1 MSVAYNVGFDSQET
15 GRDGY
20 VPSDLDKKTT
30 AGDADGPARWIDELG
45 CEVPTFIDERLDL
58 VAQWHGR
65 DKAFRRL
72 SHHVPFKMRGPFQPS
87 DWPEAHRLRMGQV
100 RTDMSGFV
108 LCTGVNRGRSSR
120 GGGQLCKSRALN
132 RSMFCGAHGGS
143 LHPADRKISAMS
155 VAPMPP
161 ERIDNMDRVQKFMQG
176 FIPLEELDD
185 DEIQGGFVRNS
196 QGIPING
203 WRLGAK
209 FQAQLTKELHRRLNE
224 FLKTKT
230 PDMLKVMVDIAEND
244 LFEAADRIK
253 AATWVAER
261 TMGKTPDVLVTA
273 TTDAP
278 YQSILAGIEA
288 TSREDY
294 RQSVNAYRPDGGDSA
309 GRDLAIID
317 VEVSDDFEERFEDDD
332 ETVDGESELSD
343 GSDGGDSGSVL
354 GHADRI
360 EDERKRRLER
370 AAAIRKAKA
379 RRYAARAVGA
389 TSLSEQPWL
398 VEFVRERA
406 GGRSKPTWK
415 MKLWPPDQQTAT
427 IVDRI
432 AKSYDELRRERE
444 AENGEEL
451 HG

>member
-1 MSVAYNVGFDSQET
+1 MSVAENMENLDFVQ
-15 GRDGY
+15 
-20 VPSDLDKKTT
+20 VPSDLDKGTT
-30 AGDADGPARWIDELG
+30 AGDADGPPIWMDELG
-45 CEVPTFIDERLDL
+45 CEVPTFINERLDL

-65 DKAFRRL
+65 DKAFQRL
-72 SHHVPFKMRGPFQPS
+72 NHHVPFKLRGPFQPS
-87 DWPEAHRLRMGQV
+87 DWPEKHSLKMGKV
-100 RTDMSGFV
+100 RTDLSGYV
-108 LCTGVNRGRSSR
+108 LCTGINRGRAGR
-120 GGGQLCKSRALN
+120 GGGQLCKSRAVN
-132 RSMFCGAHGGS
+132 RTMFCGAHGGA

-161 ERIDNMDRVQKFMQG
+161 DRIDNMDRVQKFMQG
-176 FIPLEELDD
+176 FIKLEELDD

-196 QGIPING
+196 QGMPISG

-209 FQAQLTKELHRRLNE
+209 FQGQLTKELHRRLNE

-230 PDMLKVMVDIAEND
+230 SDMLKVMVDIASND

-288 TSREDY
+288 SSRESY
-294 RQSVNAYRPDGGDSA
+294 RESVTSHRVDSA
-309 GRDLAIID
+309 ESTDTYLDIVD
-317 VEVSDDFEERFEDDD
+317 VEVEAEVEY
-332 ETVDGESELSD
+332 VDGENGD
-343 GSDGGDSGSVL
+343 GEREFSDGGDDGGDGGVS

-360 EDERKRRLER
+360 EDERARRLER
-370 AAAIRKAKA
+370 AKAIRKAKA

-389 TSLSEQPWL
+389 TSLSHQPWL
-398 VEFVRERA
+398 VEFVKDTVA
-406 GGRSKPTWK
+406 GGTWR

-432 AKSYDELRRERE
+432 AKSYDELRREKE
-444 AENGEEL
+444 MDHGEEL